1 MARAASTMLIF
12 GLSVAAF
19 HYHMNDQSDHYKMA
33 HAEASNG
40 NVDPRDNIDRS
51 ADSPV
56 YDSHEKQQE
65 QAQEVPTSPF
75 EIPRLI
81 AQREAEKRREYS
93 ERTKVDVR
101 NIVNDK
107 EAKKIRATDS
117 DKNERRAPGDPS
129 MLVSQD

>member
-1 MARAASTMLIF
+1 MLIF

-19 HYHMNDQSDHYKMA
+19 HYHMNDQSDNYKMA
-33 HAEASNG
+33 HAEANND
-40 NVDPRDNIDRS
+40 NVDPMDKIDRS
-51 ADSPV
+51 ADNPV
-56 YDSHEKQQE
+56 YDSHEKQQ
-65 QAQEVPTSPF
+65 QKEVPTSPF

-81 AQREAEKRREYS
+81 AQREAEKRKEYS

-101 NIVNDK
+101 DIINDK
-107 EAKKIRATDS
+107 EAKKIRASDS

>member
-1 MARAASTMLIF
+1 M
-12 GLSVAAF
+12 
-19 HYHMNDQSDHYKMA
+19 
-33 HAEASNG
+33 
-40 NVDPRDNIDRS
+40 
-51 ADSPV
+51 
-56 YDSHEKQQE
+56 
-65 QAQEVPTSPF
+65 PTSPF